1 MGRSVDFKLFRTRV
15 QYSQGPRSAFIGE
28 AQAIRNYARR
38 SQISIE
44 IDHPEGRI
52 FGDGSRGR
60 GFDDVRSGGQP
71 EHGIAVNRP
80 WTAVDQRR
88 SLPGYADPVMR
99 FNHHPRSVLF
109 RLVDAGSG

>member
-1 MGRSVDFKLFRTRV
+1 MGRSVDFKLLRTRV
-15 QYSQGPRSAFIGE
+15 QYSQCPRSAFISE

-38 SQISIE
+38 TQISIE
-44 IDHPEGRI
+44 IDHPERRL
-52 FGDGSRGR
+52 FGNGTCWR
-60 GFDDVRSGGQP
+60 GFDDVRSRGQP
-71 EHGIAVNRP
+71 EHGIAVNGP
-80 WTAVDQRR
+80 GMPIDQCW